1 MRYLLEGLG
10 IDLPRYARRRIGG
23 RPPHRADKG
32 SDVVAAYERDN
43 PSYEPLT
50 LAPRKPN
57 ATPERM
63 AELAATPE
71 APSSLGDRIAAL
83 KAAQAPHSADF
94 ADDTDPL
101 TFLST

>member
-1 MRYLLEGLG
+1 
-10 IDLPRYARRRIGG
+10 
-23 RPPHRADKG
+23 
-32 SDVVAAYERDN
+32 
-43 PSYEPLT
+43 
-50 LAPRKPN
+50 
-57 ATPERM
+57 M